1 MTLML
6 IDSASLWYR
15 AYYGMPDT
23 LLSPKGEPIN
33 AIKGFIDMTA
43 RLINAYRPD
52 RLAIC
57 LDGDWRPSWRVQLFP
72 EYKTNR
78 LDESGEEEEE
88 PDLLTPQVPI
98 ILDFFE
104 SLGIQIIGADDYE
117 ADDVIATLAK
127 RESGPVR
134 VVTGDRDLFQLVDDA
149 RDVKVVYLAKGISA
163 HDLVD
168 SAWIANKYSI
178 PGERYGLFAMI
189 RGDASDG
196 LPGIKGIGE
205 KGAAEIASNFD
216 SMDAVVAAAK
226 SQDKNLRDIHRK
238 RILADEKYAGIVEE
252 LVSCAVNISLPR
264 VDFKIP
270 RRAEDSNS
278 LEKLAAE
285 HGLVTSFTR
294 LKAALGW
301 E

>member
-33 AIKGFIDMTA
+33 AVKGFIDMAA

-104 SLGIQIIGADDYE
+104 SLGVQIIGADDYE

-127 RESGPVR
+127 RELGPVR
-134 VVTGDRDLFQLVDDA
+134 VVTGDRDLFQLVDDD

-216 SMDAVVAAAK
+216 SIDAVVAAAK

-238 RILADEKYAGIVEE
+238 RILADEAYAGIVEE
-252 LVSCAVNISLPR
+252 LVSCAVNISLPK

-270 RRAEDSNS
+270 NQAEDAKM
-278 LEKLAAE
+278 LEKLTKE
-285 HGLVTSFTR
+285 HGLATSFTR

>member
-33 AIKGFIDMTA
+33 AVKGFIDMAA

-104 SLGIQIIGADDYE
+104 SLGVQIIGADDYE

-127 RESGPVR
+127 RELGPVR
-134 VVTGDRDLFQLVDDA
+134 VVTGDRDLFQLVDDD

-216 SMDAVVAAAK
+216 SIDAVLAAAK

-238 RILADEKYAGIVEE
+238 RILADE
-252 LVSCAVNISLPR
+252 
-264 VDFKIP
+264 
-270 RRAEDSNS
+270 
-278 LEKLAAE
+278 
-285 HGLVTSFTR
+285 
-294 LKAALGW
+294 
-301 E
+301 

>member
-33 AIKGFIDMTA
+33 AVRGFIDMTA
-43 RLINAYRPD
+43 RLINFYRPD

-57 LDGDWRPSWRVQLFP
+57 LDGDWRPSWRVELFP

-88 PDLLTPQVPI
+88 PDLLTPQVPV

-104 SLGIQIIGADDYE
+104 SLGVQIIGADDYE

-127 RESGPVR
+127 RELGPVR
-134 VVTGDRDLFQLVDDA
+134 VVTGDRDLFQLVDDD

-168 SAWIANKYSI
+168 TAWIANKYAI

-205 KGAAEIASNFD
+205 KGAAEIASNYH
-216 SMDAVVAAAK
+216 SIEAVMAAAK
-226 SQDKNLRDIHRK
+226 SEDANLRDIHRK
-238 RILADEKYAGIVEE
+238 RILADHAYASIVEE
-252 LVSCAVNISLPR
+252 LVSCATNISLPR

-270 RRAEDSNS
+270 NRPEDPEM
-278 LEKLAAE
+278 LEKLSTE
-285 HGLVTSFTR
+285 HGLSTSLTR